1 MSSAWRLD
9 EIAALLDA
17 APLKTHE
24 TEVRR
29 DLAALGVHPTLVEL
43 LAPLYATADGATFF
57 GGRLR
62 LHPLHGDPEH
72 GLPGLAGWNDRD
84 DWQRF
89 EPRKVNGTFYFASN
103 AFGDQL
109 GIPVDAEGAV
119 LFDRVG
125 VLWVE
130 RYTYQEAKIP
140 WRDFFSRLAGDASIA
155 SFFLRMAEHDW
166 AAESLGTPAPRQCFS
181 SNVPVLLG
189 GPDTLENVAIQPMA
203 VHVSFTLQV
212 IDQAQHQA
220 SAGAPLPMVDL
231 RETDEPSGSPEK
243 GS

>member
-9 EIAALLDA
+9 EITALLDT
-17 APLKTHE
+17 APQKSHE
-24 TEVRR
+24 PEVRR
-29 DLAALGVHPTLVEL
+29 ELGALGVHPTLVEL

-72 GLPGLAGWNDRD
+72 GLPGLAGWNDRN

-103 AFGDQL
+103 TFGDQL
-109 GIPVDAEGAV
+109 GIPVDTEGAV

-130 RYTYQEAKIP
+130 RFTYQEAKVP
-140 WRDFFSRLAGDASIA
+140 WADFFSRLAGDASVA
-155 SFFLRMAEHDW
+155 KFFLRMDEHDW
-166 AAESLGTPAPRQCFS
+166 AAGSLGTPAPWECFS
-181 SNVPVLLG
+181 SNVPDILG

-212 IDQAQHQA
+212 IDQAQRQA

-231 RETDEPSGSPEK
+231 RDENAPSGPSEK